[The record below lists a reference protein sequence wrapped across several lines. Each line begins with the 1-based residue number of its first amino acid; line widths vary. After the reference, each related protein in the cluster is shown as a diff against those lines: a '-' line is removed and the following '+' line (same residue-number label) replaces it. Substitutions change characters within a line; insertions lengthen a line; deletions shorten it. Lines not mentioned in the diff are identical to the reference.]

1 MTTTPIAPDVP
12 VPDGAVPAGS
22 EDFKAW
28 GSEYRVVTTPDR
40 VVTGRDND
48 ARVWGWRHP
57 VPRWR
62 YRRRWCWGGAPR
74 LGRGQR
80 LVWLWGSTQHGW
92 FMRVPV

>member
-48 ARVWGWRHP
+48 ARVWGAAIQFRDGGIDADGVEEEPHVW
-57 VPRWR
+57 VEVSAS
-62 YRRRWCWGGAPR
+62 YGSEGRRNTGGLCAF
-74 LGRGQR
+74 Q
-80 LVWLWGSTQHGW
+80 
-92 FMRVPV
+92 